1 MLAKLAPELP
11 ADDHVF
17 EPKLDGFRC
26 LAFRDGETVELQS
39 RHGNLLTRYFPE
51 VVAAVRAVDTS
62 RFVLDGELVPESGD
76 FVALMQR
83 LHPAA
88 SRVELLA
95 AQTPAQL
102 VAFDLLAEGELPL
115 LDAPL
120 CERRARLERLLADAR
135 VAVGDATTSRRVA
148 EQWLETREGVVAKR
162 EDGAYA
168 PGKRVWIKVKKRRT
182 ADCVVAGFRL
192 RVGRPLPSSLLLGL
206 YGVEGLEH
214 VGVASSF
221 GVRQAEALLE
231 RLRPQVAPLAGHPW
245 EHGFL
250 VRGGSLG
257 RLRGAA
263 GKWVPGMTMDWT
275 PVHAVLVAEVSYDQV
290 DGGRFRHPA
299 RFVRWRD
306 DRDPRSCTFEQ
317 LS

>member
-11 ADDHVF
+11 AEDHVF

-26 LAFRDGETVELQS
+26 LAFRDGGAVELQS

-51 VVAAVRAVDTS
+51 VVDAVRQVGAA
-62 RFVLDGELVPESGD
+62 RFVVDGELVPISGD

-95 AQTPAQL
+95 MKTPARF
-102 VAFDLLAEGELPL
+102 VAFDLLAEGEVPL
-115 LDAPL
+115 LDVPL
-120 CERRARLERLLADAR
+120 HERRARLERLLSGSGVD
-135 VAVGDATTSRRVA
+135 VGAATTSRELA
-148 EQWLETREGVVAKR
+148 QEWLETREGVVAKR
-162 EDGAYA
+162 QDGSYA
-168 PGKRVWIKVKKRRT
+168 PGKRVWLKVKRRRT
-182 ADCVVAGFRL
+182 ADCVVAGFRW
-192 RVGRPLPSSLLLGL
+192 RGDRPLPSSLLLGL
-206 YGVEGLEH
+206 HDEHGLEH

-221 GVRQAEALLE
+221 GVRQATALLG
-231 RLRPQVAPLAGHPW
+231 RLRPHVAPLEGHPW

-263 GKWVPGMTMDWT
+263 GRWVPGMTMDWT
-275 PVHAVLVAEVSYDQV
+275 PVHPLLVAEVSYDQV
-290 DGGRFRHPA
+290 DDGRFRHPA

-306 DRDPRSCTFEQ
+306 DRDPQSCTFAQ
-317 LS
+317 LE